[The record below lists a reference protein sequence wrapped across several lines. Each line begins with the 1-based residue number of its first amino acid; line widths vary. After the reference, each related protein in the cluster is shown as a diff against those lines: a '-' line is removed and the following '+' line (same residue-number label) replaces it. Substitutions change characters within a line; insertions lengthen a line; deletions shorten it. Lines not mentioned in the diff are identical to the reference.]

1 MKNLF
6 VFILFTAFA
15 AGLSAQDVRFSMSV
29 SGTGATRTVSV
40 FASNVG
46 TANNLTGFTSYLYYD
61 NTKATLASF
70 DATPVTAGT
79 NNWGTT
85 NQTNIN
91 FQANANPAVTSPH
104 NGFFFYQNFDNNF
117 AGFAVSATPTLVLT
131 ATFNVISAS
140 GGSFFLAGTNHVPPM
155 AYLDNA
161 INGFPVDGLPFSDL
175 TLTNTF
181 IEGYMNGATMRPVL
195 ANAVAAGGTVPTFTP
210 PTSGTACDII
220 TVDLHAATAP
230 YALVHTTTATL
241 TTAGAAAVR
250 FPAAA
255 SGNSFYVVVKGRNI
269 VETWSAAP
277 VAFTSTASYSFATA
291 YGSNLGAVGGV
302 PVIYSGDIAG
312 PQDGNIDFFDYPIWE
327 TDYNNFVGGYYPSDL
342 NGDGNVDFFDYP
354 IWETNYNN
362 FVGVSKP

>member
-6 VFILFTAFA
+6 VFILSIALV

-29 SGTGATRTVSV
+29 SGTGTTRTVSV

-46 TANNLTGFTSYLYYD
+46 TASNLMGFTSYLYYD

-70 DATPVTAGT
+70 NSTPVTGGA

-91 FQANANPAVTSPH
+91 FQASTNPAVTSPH
-104 NGFFFYQNFDNNF
+104 NGYFFYQNFDNNF

-140 GGSFFLAGTNHVPPM
+140 GGSFFLAGTTHVPPM

-161 INGFPVDGLPFSDL
+161 INGFPVDDLPFSDL
-175 TLTNTF
+175 ALTNTF

-195 ANAVAAGGTVPTFTP
+195 ANAVAAGGTVPAFTP
-210 PTSGTACDII
+210 PTTGTACDII
-220 TVDLHAATAP
+220 TVELHAATAP
-230 YALVHTTTATL
+230 YALVHTATATL
-241 TTAGAAAVR
+241 NTAGAATVR
-250 FPAAA
+250 FPGTA
-255 SGNSFYVVVKGRNI
+255 SGNSYYVVVKGRNI
-269 VETWSAAP
+269 IETWSAAP

-291 YGSNLGAVGGV
+291 YGSNLGTVGGV
-302 PVIYSGDIAG
+302 PVIYSGDFATI
-312 PQDGNIDFFDYPIWE
+312 QDGFADAIDYSVWE
-327 TDYNNFVGGYYPSDL
+327 ADYNGFSQGYFASDL
-342 NGDGNVDFFDYP
+342 NGDSYVDAIDYS
-354 IWETNYNN
+354 IWEANYNG
-362 FVGVSKP
+362 FVGILEP